1 MHATHKPLSLQLVCH
16 QGNNSV
22 VKITDLF
29 CIVHIWTSC
38 VDTKMLY
45 SCTLM
50 QSGKRLL
57 HYHTTSSHVLLFA
70 VRVLKKGAWNYSWQC
85 FSWSGPVLN
94 GTLAHSL
101 CSSLSMISGWSV
113 ADFKFLGF
121 VEYGSRGSW
130 CWLRVRGC
138 GLGVNTTLGQGGC
151 VVLTQGEPRQ
161 WVYASSDV
169 ATAGAWRRRVLPF
182 TFEAH
187 VGVLAL
193 EGVGAC
199 RVVELQA
206 DGTAVFCPVDTKGR
220 AVACMGNRL
229 PQCGH
234 IWCIWC
240 RMAWRVPYTIMP
252 TALGRVSPRLGLWL
266 SFNLKALS

>member
-50 QSGKRLL
+50 QSSKRLL

-85 FSWSGPVLN
+85 FSWGGPVLN

-121 VEYGSRGSW
+121 VEYGGRGSW
-130 CWLRVRGC
+130 CWHCVGGC
-138 GLGVNTTLGQGGC
+138 GVGVNTMLGQGGC
-151 VVLTQGEPRQ
+151 IVLSHVNGWMQVVMWPLQVPDE
-161 WVYASSDV
+161 
-169 ATAGAWRRRVLPF
+169 
-182 TFEAH
+182 
-187 VGVLAL
+187 
-193 EGVGAC
+193 EGC
-199 RVVELQA
+199 
-206 DGTAVFCPVDTKGR
+206 
-220 AVACMGNRL
+220 
-229 PQCGH
+229 
-234 IWCIWC
+234 
-240 RMAWRVPYTIMP
+240 
-252 TALGRVSPRLGLWL
+252 SPSHLRHTWAYLH
-266 SFNLKALS
+266 LKALGHAEWLNCRQMVRPSSVLLLTQKEERLPAWGTGCRSVAIFGAFGAEWLGVCRTP